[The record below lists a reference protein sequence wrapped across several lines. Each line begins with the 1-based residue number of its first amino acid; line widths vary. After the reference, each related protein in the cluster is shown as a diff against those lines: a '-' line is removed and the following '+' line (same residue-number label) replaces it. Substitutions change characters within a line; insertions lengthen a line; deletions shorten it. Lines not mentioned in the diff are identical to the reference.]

1 MKIIKNSGDI
11 VEYDRKK
18 LRKSLLHT
26 GLIGVDL
33 DNTIKTVEAYIYDGI
48 RTKQIYKFTKRLL
61 KRISNT
67 HAARYNLRSA
77 LQQLGP
83 AGFFFEK
90 FVSLIFIADG
100 YQAKT
105 NLNLQ
110 GKCVSHE
117 IDVIVRRA
125 DQLTMIE
132 CKFHAQHGAVSDVKV
147 PMYIL
152 SRFNDLKDI
161 AHNIFGRPELLSG
174 CMIVT
179 NNRFSSDAEAFANCN
194 GLALRSWDYP
204 TNDSLKTRIDN
215 KQLYP
220 ITCLVTITSIEKEK
234 LLIMGTILVAQ
245 LIDAPESLTTIG
257 ITETR
262 KKRIFTEA
270 FGLCNNLIK

>member
-1 MKIIKNSGDI
+1 
-11 VEYDRKK
+11 
-18 LRKSLLHT
+18 
-26 GLIGVDL
+26 
-33 DNTIKTVEAYIYDGI
+33 
-48 RTKQIYKFTKRLL
+48 
-61 KRISNT
+61 
-67 HAARYNLRSA
+67 
-77 LQQLGP
+77 
-83 AGFFFEK
+83 
-90 FVSLIFIADG
+90 
-100 YQAKT
+100 
-105 NLNLQ
+105 
-110 GKCVSHE
+110 
-117 IDVIVRRA
+117 
-125 DQLTMIE
+125 MIE

-194 GLALRSWDYP
+194 GLALMSWDYP

-220 ITCLVTITSIEKEK
+220 ITCLVTIASIEKEK
-234 LLIMGTILVAQ
+234 LLIMGIILVAQ

>member
-194 GLALRSWDYP
+194 GLALMSWDYP

-234 LLIMGTILVAQ
+234 LLIMGIILVAQ

>member
-194 GLALRSWDYP
+194 GLALMSWDYP